1 MTGLTVPRVKFR
13 GKEKPGKSKRDCAEA
28 IASAMIE

>member
-1 MTGLTVPRVKFR
+1 MTGLTVLGVKFS

-28 IASAMIE
+28 IATAMVE